1 MDEQL
6 YQLIAQ
12 ICQHPWKSPKRQ
24 KAMNLLLR
32 EIQLLPGLGKSSHP
46 DYLDALNNTFE
57 WVNRQ
62 LCQDFNPDRPLVQK
76 RLLQWINSYL
86 YWRIKDL
93 YLQGKSDRT
102 YSLDAP
108 IGDHQSETSLL
119 ELLPTTDF
127 QIPTRSGIDS
137 YIQQIETEQQQI
149 IGLKLEEYVREDP
162 KEKLRNCHPQT
173 YSNCNCQLL
182 TSRVL
187 LKDPPDKFSLLA
199 KELSINY
206 QTLKSHW
213 ERKCRPLLQEIAI
226 ELGYK
231 SET

>member
-12 ICQHPWKSPKRQ
+12 VCQYPWKSPKRQ

-62 LCQDFNPDRPLVQK
+62 LCQDFNLNKPLIEE

-93 YLQGKSDRT
+93 YLQGKSDPT

-108 IGDHQSETSLL
+108 IADNQTETSLL

-127 QIPTRSGIDS
+127 QIPTHSGIDS
-137 YIQQIETEQQQI
+137 YIAQIETEQQQI
-149 IGLKLEEYVREDP
+149 IGLKLEEYVVQDP

-187 LKDPPDKFSLLA
+187 LKDPPDKFSAIA